1 MPNVRDFKEELRC
14 FLRRTYL
21 VLLKENEINVVVN
34 FSSQLIFIL
43 TLFWG
48 MVLYA
53 NEYETKEKSVKIT

>member
-1 MPNVRDFKEELRC
+1 VPNVRDFKEELRC
-14 FLRRTYL
+14 FLRCTYL
-21 VLLKENEINVVVN
+21 VLLKEINVVVN

-48 MVLYA
+48 MVMYA